1 MPTNFRS
8 KSFSQSSINGDVVK
22 QRGYDVAYDG
32 EKAVIDALKNGELFR
47 YELDKDEFFNL
58 MKKYYSS
65 NRSGSRSIK
74 DTLMSDFDID
84 KTGLV
89 GDLLKDKEYSGS
101 LMSPMFS
108 DVDESDVDDGSGVD
122 RAKTRKRKRRRK
134 KSRDTAKKRHRKH
147 RK

>member
-8 KSFSQSSINGDVVK
+8 KSFKQTSVNDKVVK

-32 EKAVIDALKNGELFR
+32 EKAVIDALKNGELYR

-84 KTGLV
+84 KTELV
-89 GDLLKDKEYSGS
+89 GDLLKDKEYSKS

-108 DVDESDVDDGSGVD
+108 DVGESDVD
-122 RAKTRKRKRRRK
+122 RANTRKRKKRK
-134 KSRDTAKKRHRKH
+134 NSRDTAKKRHRKH